1 MDKRPTALVV
11 EDDAAQRAL
20 ICTLME
26 ECNFHVVELESG
38 EAAEAAMEHLG
49 GTVGMIFIDLH
60 LAGVMTGAEFAFLA
74 KDKFPSAQIVVSS
87 GGLAPSSLPANSLY
101 MQKPWRA
108 LELLRIARKA
118 FH

>member
-26 ECNFHVVELESG
+26 ECNFHVVEFESA
-38 EAAEAAMEHLG
+38 EAAEAAMDHLG
-49 GTVGMIFIDLH
+49 ESVGMIFADLN

-74 KDKFPSAQIVVSS
+74 NSKFPSAQIVVTS
-87 GGLAPSSLPANSLY
+87 GGLAPPLPANTLY
-101 MQKPWRA
+101 MQKPWRTLEVLQVA
-108 LELLRIARKA
+108 LKA
-118 FH
+118 FN